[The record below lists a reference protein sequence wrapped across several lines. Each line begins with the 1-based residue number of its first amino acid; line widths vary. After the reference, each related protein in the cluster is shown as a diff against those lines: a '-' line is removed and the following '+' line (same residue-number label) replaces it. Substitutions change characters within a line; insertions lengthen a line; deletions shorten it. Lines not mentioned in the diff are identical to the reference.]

1 MADTELKLKIWRGD
15 QIRAERL
22 SAAILHIEG
31 FSSIDPQC
39 PLGGPDGLK
48 DVLCEKSTWKYVAA
62 AYFPTSDQPFKK
74 IQDKLEHD
82 LPGVAKNS
90 ADGLVF
96 LTNQSLTPGER
107 KTLSDIAINAGHK
120 SIIYHL
126 ERLRAILDGPAG
138 YGVRLEFLDIEM
150 AREEQLSFFSKWDQ
164 SFSDRLT
171 EHSLFIVRQI
181 SKKLDSLIGP
191 TESLRQQVVDLTAIA
206 QRTISLMGSSDPIRS
221 DKAAV
226 ADLSLSVPSPQWT
239 TASLCLLHTAL
250 LFEAPLGTQIG
261 KLRTTQIWIAGS
273 SSRIEDA
280 AFVPPPAEDVPSL
293 LAALLEEWSANYP
306 ATKAAA
312 AATKVA
318 AITSFHHEFLRIHP
332 FIDGNGRLARFLLSQ
347 QAAELLEANRRISI
361 DDRRPYFD
369 AIQAAD
375 SGDFEPLTAV
385 ISQAI
390 FGVELLDSSPCEM
403 SGQKCPACGN
413 GVLDIAAGEAG
424 VQCGNCGL
432 FIPGV
437 QPNAA

>member
-22 SAAILHIEG
+22 AAAILHIEG
-31 FSSIDPQC
+31 FSSVDPQC

-62 AYFPTSDQPFKK
+62 AYFPTADQPFRK
-74 IQDKLEHD
+74 IQDKFEHD
-82 LPGVAKNS
+82 LPGVARNS

-96 LTNQSLTPGER
+96 LTNQSLTPRER
-107 KTLSDIAINAGHK
+107 KVLTDLASDAGHK
-120 SIIYHL
+120 SILYHL

-150 AREEQLSFFSKWDQ
+150 VREEQLSFFSKWDQ
-164 SFSDRLT
+164 SFSDRLN

-181 SKKLDSLIGP
+181 SNKLDALMAP
-191 TESLRQQVVDLTAIA
+191 AESLRQQVFDLTELA
-206 QRTISLMGSSDPIRS
+206 QRTISLAGSTDPVRS

-226 ADLSLSVPSPQWT
+226 SGLSSSVPSSQWT
-239 TASLCLLHTAL
+239 IPGLCLLHTAL

-280 AFVPPPAEDVPSL
+280 AFVPPSPDEVPQL
-293 LAALLEEWSANYP
+293 LKALLNGWRQNYSENQAAP
-306 ATKAAA
+306 TAAKVTSITK
-312 AATKVA
+312 
-318 AITSFHHEFLRIHP
+318 FHHEFLRIHP
-332 FIDGNGRLARFLLSQ
+332 FVDGNGRLARLLLSQ
-347 QAAELLEANRRISI
+347 QAAELLDVKRRISI

-375 SGDFEPLTAV
+375 SGDYEPLVVV
-385 ISQAI
+385 ITQAI
-390 FGVELLDSSPCEM
+390 FGVEMLDTSPCGM
-403 SGQKCPACGN
+403 SGQKCPVCGN
-413 GVLDIAAGEAG
+413 GLLDIAAGETG

-432 FIPGV
+432 FITAIA
-437 QPNAA
+437 PNAG